1 MSLGFLTESA
11 LIPKKSKEIKVDK
24 SIVVGLK
31 SVIAQQERKQD
42 EEDLSLN
49 PRKRTRKVT
58 NPKPEKKSDRNPGID
73 ERIRRDEEEVKSDS
87 MKEKLRKLEEKAELF
102 HKMQRG
108 EVEIDEENTMID
120 FNRRKQMFEFY
131 DIPMRTEDVKK
142 EEPPL
147 VDGVRDRYY
156 EMLNSPH
163 KPDEVL
169 IEDEFGRLRW
179 VKHGSVD
186 HMNNIGSSYRIRKQM
201 QGGLENVE
209 EKKPT
214 SKAARV
220 KMTWEN
226 RLQGSERDFFVEI
239 DRKTEELKKKKLQ
252 QKEQPVRTNE
262 GV

>member
-1 MSLGFLTESA
+1 ME
-11 LIPKKSKEIKVDK
+11 
-24 SIVVGLK
+24 
-31 SVIAQQERKQD
+31 
-42 EEDLSLN
+42 
-49 PRKRTRKVT
+49 
-58 NPKPEKKSDRNPGID
+58 
-73 ERIRRDEEEVKSDS
+73 
-87 MKEKLRKLEEKAELF
+87 M
-102 HKMQRG
+102 
-108 EVEIDEENTMID
+108 DEENTMID

-214 SKAARV
+214 SSIFCICDVR
-220 KMTWEN
+220 N
-226 RLQGSERDFFVEI
+226 RSSESEDDMGESASR
-239 DRKTEELKKKKLQ
+239 Q
-252 QKEQPVRTNE
+252 RTRLFR
-262 GV
+262 